1 MLTKNFEVSYII
13 LCVIKCTKFI
23 CFYYS
28 VPRKYLSVNFNCL
41 MQDTISFTH
50 RNLINLFIVY
60 KLDTW
65 SRDLNMDFTIN
76 VCLFEAAKLNMN
88 ADPDKYG

>member
-1 MLTKNFEVSYII
+1 
-13 LCVIKCTKFI
+13 
-23 CFYYS
+23 
-28 VPRKYLSVNFNCL
+28 